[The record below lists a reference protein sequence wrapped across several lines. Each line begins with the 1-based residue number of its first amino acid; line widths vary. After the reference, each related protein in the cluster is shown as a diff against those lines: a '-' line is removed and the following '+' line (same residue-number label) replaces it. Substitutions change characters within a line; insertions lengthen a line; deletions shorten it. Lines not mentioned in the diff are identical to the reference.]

1 MGTPRDSLYGDAPP
15 EIGSI
20 FRVQV
25 HRRVGIEVS
34 ENIGKSV
41 IYVFRRYFLTPNHFH
56 LIGLKRYSS
65 AMRKSLIYTVIR
77 YVGRIFF
84 SMESL
89 RKEARPFLAKVVY
102 KRVGELGVGRFTRLY
117 SQK

>member
-41 IYVFRRYFLTPNHFH
+41 IYVFKRYFLTPNHFH
-56 LIGLKRYSS
+56 LIGLKRYLQREKVLYILLLG
-65 AMRKSLIYTVIR
+65 MWGEY
-77 YVGRIFF
+77 FF
-84 SMESL
+84 QW
-89 RKEARPFLAKVVY
+89 
-102 KRVGELGVGRFTRLY
+102 RV
-117 SQK
+117 